1 MEAKILSDG
10 LDQFPGSQALQA
22 CCSENMSESISNQST
37 EMLTGH
43 LSEQGDCY
51 SFRCQQPLDA
61 TSPSASLS
69 SACDISF
76 PCNNAHHL
84 STGKKG
90 RGRPRKNICNNHK
103 ILDISKAIRK
113 RGRPRKPIE
122 LGKKLD
128 KIGGQMPCNDA
139 SVTRKRKLDENALTP
154 SRKRTRFGESSEV
167 DCLIEPEEQDVSI
180 FLDTDG
186 SLGPHVLPERKE
198 TRQNL
203 DLSMPYIDFKCLGAS
218 DENLGSEDQKMRIH
232 TQRNGSVLERDFIP
246 FSIADDAPSNNDC
259 NSDRTQEIPSVNSV
273 HPEDIVY
280 DVLPWCQEIDNL
292 RPGTVI
298 PASKGGGTMYDL
310 LYQFKIDAG
319 RFLEEAT
326 GLNIYV
332 FTESF
337 PTPTNKTPLALFIQ
351 MSNGHLLRIKC
362 QHSGLNLSL
371 PIPVNRQ
378 NISSDAVYC
387 STPRPHDY
395 SIDARQTKSG
405 KERWPT
411 SYIQDKRILE
421 SQKDWFAFIQRM
433 CYIYPEITDKQW
445 QPYVKLTKL
454 NMNVFDGRYSD
465 FKDQDYPGDNGG
477 DRNTKNSLRKGRF
490 NNVQWDK
497 TSRNPGCHTHTS
509 NNERTYTCTEGCPEH
524 VLIHG
529 KLSPPLSS
537 CYDPEGRFF
546 HIVRILETIC
556 MSDIMALVSN
566 HIQREEAER
575 YASKNL
581 HTEEYI
587 PLSSTKSKVKS
598 THELEEEESDWGA
611 VLKSASR
618 KAAAKHTRK
627 ENNVEGFSI
636 SKKYSKTTKLCN
648 FIYPKKTRKT
658 IRKKNKYQQ
667 VKDLCEST
675 LIKKNGFTIRLWQN
689 YDRNL
694 LQSKGA
700 QHYRCHACKKKCLNA
715 ATLRK
720 HMEEHPL
727 CQHQR
732 KRSASRKEFH
742 FCQLCQISLRT
753 IRSIH
758 THSLSKGHRRIVK
771 EKLQSCCGILSTV
784 SGSRVEPDEENET
797 NLEVLEIIEEKIVV
811 EDDIGECKPEEN
823 TCTAVTYIYNNPTIN
838 AVEKLCLQRDQ
849 MKGMPSVPLS
859 QFLRTCEED
868 VVASDNVPAPW
879 NLEEEDDPHP
889 GEDDFREDFSASQQE
904 DISCQVGSNG
914 VSWTK
919 RDRDDTDENFVKKRA
934 RTTFSGRQRNP
945 EWLEEEL
952 TSDLGSHEPWYL
964 KGNKQKNSNI
974 FGEVIH
980 VKRTFKNHARKNN
993 PWKVFWPSRAKYA
1006 SVESLCTGISHDSG
1020 VCCNSGQSPY
1030 YPHPLLSSLNEL
1042 YKSTSPSQVEES
1054 DKTKKRESYPGQIP
1068 HELYDK
1074 SGYRYVDLDRPIEY
1088 YNFDFDSEGNLLA
1101 TTDLNEVD
1109 FGKNFSSEKDVFF
1122 GEQESDSFSRDLETF
1137 KREKESENVLC
1148 TEVPDFI
1155 CRATSPCID
1164 TDHDLNTPQMTPVHE
1179 ADSQPSI
1186 FKDWALSYT
1195 ASGFDSDFERLWN
1208 ES

>member
-1 MEAKILSDG
+1 MEAKILIG
-10 LDQFPGSQALQA
+10 GPDQFPGSQALQV
-22 CCSENMSESISNQST
+22 CCSENMSDSRSNHSA

-43 LSEQGDCY
+43 LSEQEDYY

-69 SACDISF
+69 SACDVSF

-84 STGKKG
+84 NTEKRG
-90 RGRPRKNICNNHK
+90 RGRPRKYICINHK
-103 ILDISKAIRK
+103 ILDTSKPIRK
-113 RGRPRKPIE
+113 RGRPRKTIE
-122 LGKKLD
+122 LEKKLD
-128 KIGGQMPCNDA
+128 KRGGQMPCNDA
-139 SVTRKRKLDENALTP
+139 SMTKKRKLDENAFTP
-154 SRKRTRFGESSEV
+154 NRKRTRFGESSE
-167 DCLIEPEEQDVSI
+167 EEQDIGI
-180 FLDTDG
+180 FLDTNG
-186 SLGPHVLPERKE
+186 SNGLHVLPEREE
-198 TRQNL
+198 TCQNS

-218 DENLGSEDQKMRIH
+218 DENLVSEDQKVRIH
-232 TQRNGSVLERDFIP
+232 TQRNGSVLEQDFIP
-246 FSIADDAPSNNDC
+246 FSIADDSPSNNDC
-259 NSDRTQEIPSVNSV
+259 NSNRTQEIPSVNSV

-298 PASKGGGTMYDL
+298 PASKSGGTMYDL

-332 FTESF
+332 FTESC
-337 PTPTNKTPLALFIQ
+337 PTPAYKTPLALFIQ

-362 QHSGLNLSL
+362 QHSSLNLSL

-395 SIDARQTKSG
+395 SMDATQTKSG
-405 KERWPT
+405 KERRPT
-411 SYIQDKRILE
+411 IYIQDKRILE

-454 NMNVFDGRYSD
+454 NMDIVDGRYGD
-465 FKDQDYPGDNGG
+465 LNDQDYPEDNGD
-477 DRNTKNSLRKGRF
+477 DRNTKNSFRKDRF

-497 TSRNPGCHTHTS
+497 TSRNPGCYTHTSTS

-524 VLIHG
+524 VLIQG

-537 CYDPEGRFF
+537 CCYNPEGRFF

-556 MSDIMALVSN
+556 MSEIMAVVSIR
-566 HIQREEAER
+566 IQREEAER

-581 HTEEYI
+581 HTEDYI
-587 PLSSTKSKVKS
+587 PLSSTKSKVKK
-598 THELEEEESDWGA
+598 THEPEEEGDWEA
-611 VLKSASR
+611 VLKRTSR
-618 KAAAKHTRK
+618 KAAAIHTRQ
-627 ENNVEGFSI
+627 ENNFEGFSM

-648 FIYPKKTRKT
+648 FIFPKKTRKT
-658 IRKKNKYQQ
+658 IRKKNKCQK

-732 KRSASRKEFH
+732 KRSASRKESH
-742 FCQLCQISLRT
+742 FCQLCQISVRT
-753 IRSIH
+753 IKSLH
-758 THSLSKGHRRIVK
+758 AHALSKGHRRIVK

-797 NLEVLEIIEEKIVV
+797 SLEVFEIIEEKIVV
-811 EDDIGECKPEEN
+811 EDDSGECKPEES
-823 TCTAVTYIYNNPTIN
+823 TCTVVTYIYNNPTIN
-838 AVEKLCLQRDQ
+838 AVEKLCIQSDQ
-849 MKGMPSVPLS
+849 MEGMPSVPLS
-859 QFLRTCEED
+859 QFLRTCEEED
-868 VVASDNVPAPW
+868 VASDNVPAPW
-879 NLEEEDDPHP
+879 NLEKDDDPHA
-889 GEDDFREDFSASQQE
+889 GEDDFREDSSASQQG
-904 DISCQVGSNG
+904 DISCQVGSTG
-914 VSWTK
+914 VSWKK
-919 RDRDDTDENFVKKRA
+919 RDRDDTGKNFVTKRA

-964 KGNKQKNSNI
+964 KGNQQKKNNI

-993 PWKVFWPSRAKYA
+993 PWKVFCPSRAKYA

-1042 YKSTSPSQVEES
+1042 YKNTSPSRVEEA
-1054 DKTKKRESYPGQIP
+1054 DKAKKRESYLGQIP

-1088 YNFDFDSEGNLLA
+1088 YNFDFDREGNLLA
-1101 TTDLNEVD
+1101 TTALNEVE
-1109 FGKNFSSEKDVFF
+1109 FGKNFSSERDVFF

-1137 KREKESENVLC
+1137 KREKESENRLC

-1155 CRATSPCID
+1155 CRATSPAID
-1164 TDHDLNTPQMTPVHE
+1164 LDQDLNTPQMTPVHE
-1179 ADSQPSI
+1179 TDSQPCI
-1186 FKDWALSYT
+1186 FKDWTLSYT